1 MIIACLF
8 QTEVV
13 DFHQA
18 WSGNISVRRRFLC
31 LSSFINP
38 VFTDLQKKSVGSE
51 GENKWKE
58 VEMAEDLGLD
68 LAGLGGP
75 ELQNLPVEV
84 LDQIFGHLDPASV
97 KTASLVSR

>member
-1 MIIACLF
+1 MLGA
-8 QTEVV
+8 
-13 DFHQA
+13 
-18 WSGNISVRRRFLC
+18 
-31 LSSFINP
+31 
-38 VFTDLQKKSVGSE
+38 
-51 GENKWKE
+51 KE

-75 ELQNLPVEV
+75 ELQNLPVVV

>member
-8 QTEVV
+8 QT
-13 DFHQA
+13 
-18 WSGNISVRRRFLC
+18 WSSLISRRRVL
-31 LSSFINP
+31 
-38 VFTDLQKKSVGSE
+38 GA
-51 GENKWKE
+51 KE

-84 LDQIFGHLDPASV
+84 LSQIFGYLDPASV